1 MVILQPQA
9 AALNPHGHGMPR
21 GIFPRIAQRVF
32 LELME
37 KIKTFLL
44 IPSDYGKPWYGQ
56 LMAAPQMMAYVI
68 QTDFWL
74 REYKVEIIM

>member
-1 MVILQPQA
+1 M
-9 AALNPHGHGMPR
+9 R
-21 GIFPRIAQRVF
+21 F
-32 LELME
+32 LDKE
-37 KIKTFLL
+37 KIKTFLSS
-44 IPSDYGKPWYGQ
+44 PSDYGKPWYGQ